1 MNTTDKKLLILG
13 IGNLVMGD
21 EGVGVH
27 VVQQL
32 EKEEL
37 PDFVTCLDGGTGAF
51 FLLEQMQEADR
62 IVVIDAAAFPDEP
75 GSIRIV
81 QPQYSSEYPRTMT
94 AHETGL
100 KDLLDWFNLMGKTP
114 NVRLIAITIDPG
126 QTGEP
131 LAIGL
136 TPPIEEAKKK
146 ALALVRKEIELF
158 EQEMLSE
165 TTE

>member
-1 MNTTDKKLLILG
+1 MNVTDKKLLVLG

-37 PDFVTCLDGGTGAF
+37 PDFVDCLDGGTGAF

-62 IVVIDAAAFPDEP
+62 IVVIDAAAFADEP
-75 GSIRIV
+75 GSIQMVR
-81 QPQYSSEYPRTMT
+81 PQYSSEYPRTMT

-100 KDLLDWFNLMGKTP
+100 KDLLDWFNLTGRTP
-114 NVRLIAITIDPG
+114 NIRLIAITIDPG

-131 LAIGL
+131 LSIGL
-136 TPPIEEAKKK
+136 TPPIETAKNK
-146 ALALVRKEIELF
+146 ALELVRKEIEMF
-158 EQEMLSE
+158 RQECCSATL
-165 TTE
+165 T

>member
-1 MNTTDKKLLILG
+1 MNTVDKRLLILG

-32 EKEEL
+32 EKEAL
-37 PDFVTCLDGGTGAF
+37 PGFVDCLDGGTGAF

-75 GSIRIV
+75 GSIQMVR
-81 QPQYSSEYPRTMT
+81 PQFSSEYPRTMT

-100 KDLLDWFNLMGKTP
+100 KDLLDWFNLTGRTP
-114 NVRLIAITIDPG
+114 NIRLIAITIDPSR
-126 QTGEP
+126 TGEP
-131 LAIGL
+131 LEIGL
-136 TPPIEEAKKK
+136 TPPIEKAKIK
-146 ALALVRKEIELF
+146 ALELVRKEIELYG
-158 EQEMLSE
+158 QEMLSE